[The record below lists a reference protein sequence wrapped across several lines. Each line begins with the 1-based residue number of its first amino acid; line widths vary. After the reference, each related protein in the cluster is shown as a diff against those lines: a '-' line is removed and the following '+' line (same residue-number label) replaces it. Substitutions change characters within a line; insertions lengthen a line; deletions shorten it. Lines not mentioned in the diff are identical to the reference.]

1 VNGVVLKCREM
12 TCPNPVFGLRGSSTF
27 PDTRTPHLPCSPDS
41 PSFDLPGS
49 GEPIPQ
55 VSVIMRPI
63 SAPVHGGS
71 LKLSELI

>member
-12 TCPNPVFGLRGSSTF
+12 TCPNPLFGLRGSSTF
-27 PDTRTPHLPCSPDS
+27 PDTQTPHLPCSPNS
-41 PSFDLPGS
+41 PSFDLLGS

-63 SAPVHGGS
+63 LQNVHGAS
-71 LKLSELI
+71 LKPSELV